1 MLHKEINMAGNL
13 KDVIAK
19 LEKSYGKGIVMKLG
33 DKPDTAL
40 DVIDSGSLSLN
51 KALGINGYPKGRIVE
66 LFGKESSGKTTL
78 CIHAIANCQKQGG
91 VACIIDAEHAF
102 DPAYAKNLGVNI
114 DELLISQPSNGEEA
128 LEVLDHIV
136 SSGDVSLVIV
146 DSVAALVPKAELEGE
161 MGDSKMGL
169 HARLM
174 SQAMRKLTG
183 SIHNTNTCV
192 IFINQVREKIG
203 VMFGNPF
210 VTTGGNG
217 LKFAASIRLEI
228 SKSTPLKDG
237 EDVYGNKTIVK
248 VVKNKVA
255 PPFKKAEFDIIYGKG
270 IDNVGEVIDLAL
282 EQGIIQQK
290 GAWFKY
296 ENDNISQGRAGLITL
311 LNDNHELLE
320 IIKSK
325 IVFI

>member
-1 MLHKEINMAGNL
+1 MAGNL

-33 DKPDTAL
+33 DKPDNIL
-40 DVIDSGSLSLN
+40 DVIDTGSLSLN
-51 KALGINGYPKGRIVE
+51 KALGINGYPKGRIIE
-66 LFGKESSGKTTL
+66 IYGAESSGKTTM

-91 VACIIDAEHAF
+91 LACIVDAEHAF
-102 DPAYAKNLGVNI
+102 DPTYAKSLGVNI
-114 DELLISQPSNGEEA
+114 DNLLISQPSNGEEA
-128 LEVLDHIV
+128 LEVVDNLV
-136 SSGDVSLVIV
+136 NSGDVSLIIV

-183 SIHNTNTCV
+183 AIHNTNTCV
-192 IFINQVREKIG
+192 IFINQTREKIG
-203 VMFGNPF
+203 IVYGSNIT
-210 VTTGGNG
+210 TTGGNG
-217 LKFAASIRLEI
+217 LKFAASVRLEI
-228 SKSTPLKDG
+228 KKSTQIKDG
-237 EDVYGNKTIVK
+237 DEVLGNKTTIK

-255 PPFKKAEFDIIYGKG
+255 PPFKIASFDIIYGKG

-282 EQGIIQQK
+282 EQEIIQQK

-296 ENDNISQGRAGLITL
+296 EGDNISQGRASLNQL
-311 LNDNHELLE
+311 LNDNPELYE
-320 IIKSK
+320 IIKNK
-325 IVFI
+325 IVL

>member
-1 MLHKEINMAGNL
+1 MSEKL
-13 KDVIAK
+13 KDIISK
-19 LEKSYGKGIVMKLG
+19 LEKTYGKGIVMKLG

-40 DVIDSGSLSLN
+40 DVIDTGSLTLN
-51 KALGINGYPKGRIVE
+51 KALGVNGYPKGRIVE
-66 LFGKESSGKTTL
+66 IYGRESSGKTTL

-91 VACIIDAEHAF
+91 VACIVDAEHAF
-102 DPAYAKNLGVNI
+102 DTTYAKALGVNI
-114 DELLISQPSNGEEA
+114 DELFISQPSNGEEA
-128 LEVLDHIV
+128 LEVVDNLI
-136 SSGDVSLVIV
+136 STGDVDLIVI
-146 DSVAALVPKAELEGE
+146 DSVAALVPKSELEGE

-183 SIHNTNTCV
+183 VIHNTNTCV
-192 IFINQVREKIG
+192 IFINQIREKIG
-203 VMFGNPF
+203 IVYGSPIT
-210 VTTGGNG
+210 TTGGNG

-228 SKSTPLKDG
+228 SKSTALKDG

-270 IDNVGEVIDLAL
+270 VDNIGEVIDLAL

-296 ENDNISQGRAGLITL
+296 EGDNISQGRAGLITL
-311 LNDNHELLE
+311 LNDNQELLD
-320 IIKSK
+320 IIKNK
-325 IVFI
+325 IIFV